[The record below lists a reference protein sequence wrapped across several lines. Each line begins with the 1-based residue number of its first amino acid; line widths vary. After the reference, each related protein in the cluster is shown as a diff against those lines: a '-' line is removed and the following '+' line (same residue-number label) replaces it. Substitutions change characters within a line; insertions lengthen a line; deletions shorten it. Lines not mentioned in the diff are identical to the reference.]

1 MRDRSSEARRTYTA
15 RIAIEGLNRAWSAL
29 MCRRGGSPGRPIDR
43 HQVAGSRDGHDVPRG
58 LLHLETAQR
67 RCSMKLS
74 SELARRVEEQI
85 EGEAIPEDHPLSPR
99 LQNAFGDH
107 TFFLSPDGLTIVA

>member
-1 MRDRSSEARRTYTA
+1 
-15 RIAIEGLNRAWSAL
+15 
-29 MCRRGGSPGRPIDR
+29 
-43 HQVAGSRDGHDVPRG
+43 
-58 LLHLETAQR
+58 
-67 RCSMKLS
+67 MKLS

-107 TFFLSPDGLTIVA
+107 TFFLNPDGLTIVEPTATDRQVGEVVKLASWTDGAHTTLAPESPEAMPVMIALKA